1 MDTKVNRQLLL
12 KWIGQLVLFMLLVNM
27 LHRLVLQPAT
37 NFIFF
42 MALQTTGY
50 QVLFNT
56 DMLSFF
62 ATPQAILAVLLIIG
76 IASYAAYL
84 EFSVIVILSQYLK
97 NGKVLSLKEAVK
109 KALTT
114 LSSLRGFSLIGYFVY
129 VFIFL
134 PVSGMGLSSALFS
147 RFQIPNFITGELAKN
162 NWGSL
167 LIFLIYGIIT
177 LLFFLFIYTIPMMVL
192 EQWRFFKAFK
202 NSIGYVWKNK
212 KQVYKLFALYGIV
225 WLIADWLPRELFL
238 KLLHSTSVS
247 FEAIYQMYRLSL
259 PSAGFSLLLL
269 FYYVGKFV
277 LMPLLLSMVVMF
289 YIPENHQVVDPK
301 QEQVVDDR
309 LTTAR
314 KSVMIFGKKL
324 TRRKNVTLL
333 LAILILVPMA
343 RSLYRMIESAEDL
356 HEPIVIGHRGSVS
369 GVENSLAA
377 IRGAIDA
384 EAEYAEI
391 DILLSAD
398 GVPMVIHDDSLK
410 RLASIEQSV
419 HELTAEELG
428 QITLKQNGMTGEIA
442 TLEEVIQLT
451 KGNIQ
456 LAVELKR
463 HGYEEKNL
471 VDEVAAVLEK
481 HGLLE
486 ESIFLS
492 LEYRLVDEMNTKHP
506 ETVSGYCIFGGMGV
520 LDPDVIR
527 TMNIDFVFI
536 EEWMATREN
545 LMEFR
550 RAWLPVYVWTVN
562 QKESM
567 RQLLDMGVLGLVTDY
582 PKWGTETVNEFQ
594 KETNRV
600 YLKDE
605 DWERN

>member
-1 MDTKVNRQLLL
+1 MDIRGNRQLLL
-12 KWIGQLVLFMLLVNM
+12 KWTGQLVLFMLVVNV
-27 LHRLVLQPAT
+27 LHRLILQPLT

-62 ATPQAILAVLLIIG
+62 STPQAILAALLIIG

-97 NGKVLSLKEAVK
+97 SGKLLSLKDAIK

-114 LSSLRGFSLIGYFVY
+114 FSSLRGISLVGYFFY

-147 RFQIPNFITGELAKN
+147 RFQIPNFITGELTKHS
-162 NWGSL
+162 WGGL
-167 LIFLIYGIIT
+167 ANFLIYGLIT

-202 NSIGYVWKNK
+202 RSIYYVWKNK
-212 KQVYKLFALYGIV
+212 QSVFKLFALYGVV
-225 WLIADWLPRELFL
+225 WLVADWLPREVFL
-238 KLLHSTSVS
+238 RMLHSTAVN
-247 FEAIYQMYRLSL
+247 FEAIYQTYRLSMPTL
-259 PSAGFSLLLL
+259 GFSVILL
-269 FYYVGKFV
+269 FYYIGKFV
-277 LMPLLLSMVVMF
+277 LMPILLSMVVMF
-289 YIPENHQVVDPK
+289 YSPENNQVIDLE
-301 QEQVVDDR
+301 QEQAVDNK
-309 LTTAR
+309 LAAAQ
-314 KSVMIFGKKL
+314 KSIGIFGKKL
-324 TRRKNVTLL
+324 ASKKGVVLL
-333 LAILILVPMA
+333 LTVLIIVPMIG
-343 RSLYRMIESAEDL
+343 SFYRMIEGAEDL
-356 HEPIVIGHRGSVS
+356 HEPIVIGHRGSVA

-377 IRGAIDA
+377 IQGAIDA
-384 EAEYAEI
+384 GAEYAEI

-398 GVPMVIHDDSLK
+398 GIPMVIHDDSLK
-410 RLASIEQSV
+410 RLADIDQSV

-428 QITLKQNGMTGEIA
+428 KIALKQNGMVGEIA
-442 TLEEVIQLT
+442 TLEEVAQLT
-451 KGNIQ
+451 KGKIN

-463 HGYEEKNL
+463 HGHEKENL
-471 VDEVAAVLEK
+471 VDEVADVLKE

-492 LEYRLVDEMNTKHP
+492 LEYRLVDEMNTKYP
-506 ETVSGYCIFGGMGV
+506 KTISGYCIFGGMGV
-520 LDPDVIR
+520 LDPGVIR

-536 EEWMATREN
+536 EEWMATREY

-567 RQLLDMGVLGLVTDY
+567 RQLLDLGVLGLVTDY
-582 PKWGTETVNEFQ
+582 PEWGTEAVNEFQ

-600 YLKDE
+600 YLEEE
-605 DWERN
+605 DWQRN